1 MMQSMVRRTVDV
13 PLQHVAG
20 DHISIVDEDSPELD
34 KDEEA
39 EVDIFVEGEQE
50 WEDTKVSRSAHIA
63 FQGRWKRRG
72 AKETYW

>member
-63 FQGRWKRRG
+63 FQGRWKRRA

>member
-20 DHISIVDEDSPELD
+20 DHIGIVDEDSPELD

-39 EVDIFVEGEQE
+39 EVDIFVEREQE

-63 FQGRWKRRG
+63 F
-72 AKETYW
+72 

>member
-1 MMQSMVRRTVDV
+1 MVRRTVDV
-13 PLQHVAG
+13 SLQHVAG

-50 WEDTKVSRSAHIA
+50 WEDMVRKGLGVTIYGVERES
-63 FQGRWKRRG
+63 GVWG
-72 AKETYW
+72 GY

>member
-13 PLQHVAG
+13 PLQHVTG

-50 WEDTKVSRSAHIA
+50 WEDTTVSRSAHIA
-63 FQGRWKRRG
+63 F
-72 AKETYW
+72 

>member
-1 MMQSMVRRTVDV
+1 MVRRTVDV